1 MIVKYPSDQTKP
13 TNHKRELKMT
23 VKITDA
29 EQIVMAH
36 SLYNMPVDT
45 LVHTLNATTKYS
57 IHAFSPHAINHI
69 FKSPF
74 DAIQA
79 FHNLDIKEGDYFFIN
94 MDNKVIVIR
103 TQQSAKEVLGS
114 LSTDITTLV
123 DEVFS
128 GMSPDFAEQ
137 YDLPLCYISEAEP
150 YDFLECNLH
159 LISESKIREIIETEI
174 FAKNILQGEIA
185 NKDEKLVVRFKNSN
199 FHRLTLNDDV
209 IS

>member
-1 MIVKYPSDQTKP
+1 
-13 TNHKRELKMT
+13 MT

-57 IHAFSPHAINHI
+57 IHAFSPHAINHV

-79 FHNLDIKEGDYFFIN
+79 FHNLDIEEGDYFFIN
-94 MDNKVIVIR
+94 TDNKVVVIKP
-103 TQQSAKEVLGS
+103 QQSAKEVLDN
-114 LSTDITTLV
+114 LSADITTLV

-137 YDLPLCYISEAEP
+137 NDLPLCYISEDEP

-159 LISESKIREIIETEI
+159 LISEDRIREIIETEI
-174 FAKNILQGEIA
+174 FAKNILEGEIA
-185 NKDEKLVVRFKNSN
+185 NKGEKFVVRVKNSN
-199 FHRLTLNDDV
+199 FTA
-209 IS
+209 